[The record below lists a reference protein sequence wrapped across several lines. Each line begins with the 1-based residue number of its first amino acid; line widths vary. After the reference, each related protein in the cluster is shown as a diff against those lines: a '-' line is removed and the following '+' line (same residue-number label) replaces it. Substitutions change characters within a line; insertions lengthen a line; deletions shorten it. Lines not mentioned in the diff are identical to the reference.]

1 MVQLVIPNHLL
12 EKVISH
18 CKEIYP
24 KEACGILAGKEGVIQ
39 KVYRMKNIENSLAS
53 YIMDSREQFVVMK
66 KIRENGLDLT
76 AIYHSHPDLDAY
88 PSPKD
93 IQLAFYSESVY
104 IIIGLSAG
112 EPKIRAFSIEEGNV
126 DEVEIK
132 VIVK

>member
-1 MVQLVIPNHLL
+1 MAQLVIPHHLL
-12 EKVISH
+12 DKVISH
-18 CKEIYP
+18 CQEIYS
-24 KEACGILAGKEGVIQ
+24 KEASGILAGKEGVVQ
-39 KVYRMKNIENSLAS
+39 KVYRMKNIENSPVS
-53 YIMDSREQFVVMK
+53 YTLDSEEQFSFMK
-66 KIRENGLDLT
+66 EIREKGLDLT

-104 IIIGLSAG
+104 VIVGIS
-112 EPKIRAFSIEEGNV
+112 ERESTIRAFSIREENV